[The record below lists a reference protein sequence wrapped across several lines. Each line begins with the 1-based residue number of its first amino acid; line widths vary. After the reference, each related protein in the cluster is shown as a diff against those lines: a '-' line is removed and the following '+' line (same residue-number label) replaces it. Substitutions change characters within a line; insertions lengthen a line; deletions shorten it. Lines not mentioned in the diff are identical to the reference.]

1 MDAPRIQ
8 AISPVPESQSP
19 HSCCAATHKARCACA
34 GKRAATESPESS
46 ADGFGGKGLGGF
58 TAISSEEPGAFR
70 GGMPKSA
77 STPHLSGL
85 HIGMM
90 SQAVR
95 APEVCRKVARWVIQR
110 PIATCCGESLSH
122 SGFQALSIAKTFRL
136 AFYAA
141 HL

>member
-1 MDAPRIQ
+1 M
-8 AISPVPESQSP
+8 
-19 HSCCAATHKARCACA
+19 CA

-58 TAISSEEPGAFR
+58 TAISCEEPGVPR

-90 SQAVR
+90 SQAVC
-95 APEVCRKVARWVIQR
+95 APETCRKVAQWVIVH
-110 PIATCCGESLSH
+110 PITTCCSNSQSSSVFKAPLMS
-122 SGFQALSIAKTFRL
+122 APLCL
-136 AFYAA
+136 ASCAA
-141 HL
+141 HW